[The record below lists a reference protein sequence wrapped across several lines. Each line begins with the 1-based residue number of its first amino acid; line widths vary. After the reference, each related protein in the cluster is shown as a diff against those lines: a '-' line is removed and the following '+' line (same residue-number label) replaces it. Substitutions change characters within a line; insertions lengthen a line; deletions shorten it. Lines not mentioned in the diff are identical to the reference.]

1 MAFDVAKIPENLKQ
15 AYAKGRVAV
24 MVGAGASMNSGL
36 PNWSQFLVA
45 MIDHGEANNFF
56 PAVKAAQYRALVGN
70 VGKYLML
77 ASSLKEDFGNSF
89 DEFIEK
95 VFIDPKP
102 KPSLVHDALVG
113 MKNLQF
119 VLTTNYDTLLE
130 RSFRNQ
136 DPDISVCTFRD
147 SGEIQRRLAKREF
160 FILKA
165 HGDAAKPGN
174 GVVLTD
180 ADYRNLIF
188 SQRAY
193 QSLLTSMFMMYS
205 IVFVGASLADP
216 EIKLLLSFI
225 RDSFSAGS
233 GPTHY
238 ALMAQE
244 DITDIESA
252 RWFKDFNVSFIPISK
267 ADKYA
272 ELPELLTA
280 LHNSV

>member
-1 MAFDVAKIPENLKQ
+1 MPFDSARIPENLKQ
-15 AYAKGRVAV
+15 AYAKNRVAV

-36 PNWSQFLVA
+36 PSWGQFLTL
-45 MIDHGEANNFF
+45 MIDYGEKNNLF
-56 PAVKAAQYRALVGN
+56 PKSKADQYRSLTGN
-70 VGKYLML
+70 GEKYLML
-77 ASSLKEDFGNSF
+77 ASSLKDDFANVF

-95 VFIDPKP
+95 VFIETKP
-102 KPSLVHDALVG
+102 KPASVHDALVE

-130 RSFRNQ
+130 RAFRNEN
-136 DPDISVCTFRD
+136 PDISVCTFKD
-147 SGEIQRRLAKREF
+147 GGEIQRRLAKREF

-188 SQRAY
+188 NQRAY
-193 QSLLTSMFMMYS
+193 QSLLSSMFTMYS
-205 IVFVGASLADP
+205 VIFVGASLADP
-216 EIKLLLSFI
+216 EIRLLLSYI

-238 ALMAQE
+238 AAMAQE
-244 DITDIESA
+244 DITDVEAA

-267 ADKYA
+267 ADNYA
-272 ELPELLTA
+272 ELPELLRA
-280 LHNSV
+280 LHKSV

>member
-1 MAFDVAKIPENLKQ
+1 MPFDVARIPENLKQ

-36 PNWSQFLVA
+36 PNWGQFLEA
-45 MIDHGEANNFF
+45 MIDQGAANRFF
-56 PAVKAAQYRALVGN
+56 TADKEAQYRALVGN
-70 VGKYLML
+70 GDKYLML
-77 ASSLKEDFGNSF
+77 DSSIKDDFGNTF

-95 VFIDPKP
+95 IFIDPKP
-102 KPSLVHDALVG
+102 QPSSVHDALVE

-130 RSFRNQ
+130 RAFRTKN
-136 DPDISVCTFRD
+136 PDISVCTFRD
-147 SGEIQRRLAKREF
+147 SGEIHRRLAKREF

-193 QSLLTSMFMMYS
+193 QSLLTSMFTMYS

-216 EIKLLLSFI
+216 EIKLLLNYI

-244 DITDIESA
+244 DISEVESA

-267 ADKYA
+267 VDKYA
-272 ELPELLTA
+272 ELPELLVA
-280 LHNSV
+280 LHKSI